1 MKKIVFGL
9 GLFLFLITSC
19 ESQQEKK
26 QTEIKT
32 IVRQAE
38 TIYSSSSDQEWQ
50 KLEARF
56 DQLESEYETERS
68 SYSQVQ
74 KDSINLQI
82 GKFRAIQAKRVA
94 GGIKQDLEDL
104 GKQAEGFIEELSK

>member
-1 MKKIVFGL
+1 MNIVSFLL
-9 GLFLFLITSC
+9 GILLLVSC
-19 ESQQEKK
+19 VSKQEKK
-26 QTEIKT
+26 QNEIKT
-32 IVRQAE
+32 VVRQAE
-38 TIYSSSSDQEWQ
+38 VIYSSGSDQQWQ
-50 KLEARF
+50 KLETKL

-94 GGIKQDLEDL
+94 SGIKQDLEDI